1 MMNTARNIA
10 HWRKVWRNALIAH
23 GVDVSAVP
31 DSAVAVWPL
40 SVGKPARYAL
50 ALTSRQASPDTAA
63 GLWVSLSAW
72 NQIADLLAVLG
83 AMEWKISHGP
93 ILDMYGAA
101 TICGHKAAGAA
112 ALNVTSGWWPG
123 ADRGE
128 PLPDGWDPVWSMRV
142 KPNKP
147 RPDRGYLTG
156 PALGQGNSVRS
167 ESGRGRV
174 EYAPCWSESAPW
186 ISYYNGTAGR
196 SFKTIGDAARH
207 FRDHYR
213 DPLELPD
220 LAAAYRP

>member
-1 MMNTARNIA
+1 MNSARNID
-10 HWRKVWRNALIAH
+10 HWRKVWRNALTAH

-40 SVGKPARYAL
+40 SVGKPAVYAL

-63 GLWVSLSAW
+63 GLWVTLSAW
-72 NQIADLLAVLG
+72 NQIADLLAILG

-112 ALNVTSGWWPG
+112 AINVTSGWWPG
-123 ADRGE
+123 ADRGD

-147 RPDRGYLTG
+147 RADRPYVTG

-167 ESGRGRV
+167 ESGRGRIM
-174 EYAPCWSESAPW
+174 YDPCWNESAPW
-186 ISYYNGTAGR
+186 VSFYNGTAGR
-196 SFKTIGDAARH
+196 CFQSLADAGRH

-213 DPLELPD
+213 DPLVLPD

>member
-1 MMNTARNIA
+1 MNTARNIA

-50 ALTSRQASPDTAA
+50 ALTSRQANPDTAA

-72 NQIADLLAVLG
+72 NQIADLLAILG

-93 ILDMYGAA
+93 ILDLYGAA

-123 ADRGE
+123 DKLAIHWVTG
-128 PLPDGWDPVWSMRV
+128 
-142 KPNKP
+142 P
-147 RPDRGYLTG
+147 RPVPGLEAGILADARTWLHEGGTLDPDE
-156 PALGQGNSVRS
+156 PAEPVR
-167 ESGRGRV
+167 R
-174 EYAPCWSESAPW
+174 A
-186 ISYYNGTAGR
+186 
-196 SFKTIGDAARH
+196 
-207 FRDHYR
+207 
-213 DPLELPD
+213 
-220 LAAAYRP
+220 